1 MNEKGTLK
9 KEQNTLQNEQDT
21 LQNKIFDGEQ
31 ARVLNSE
38 QAHLTMTHG
47 KLCAMEAALEEKI
60 EAINEKAAKEKQD
73 IRSNL
78 SLNFDSD
85 TDSMETYIEF
95 EAMSHSIDQYNIE
108 QDAAQEK
115 LGRVKRLRKAPYFAR
130 VKLQFDPE
138 EAPED
143 YYIGSAGIAENAY
156 EHLVIDWR
164 SPIAETYYNQ
174 QNGKTFYMVNGNRVD
189 VDLQL
194 RRQYNLEE
202 DRLFSFFD
210 TQVAIEDPMLL
221 QSLASRRTDK
231 MKAITATIQKEQ
243 NAVIRSEDVPVLLVN
258 GIAGSGKTSVLL
270 QRIAYLFYRQREN
283 LRPEQVYLL
292 TINPVFRQYIDQVLP
307 DLGEENP
314 RTITWRDFL
323 HFANAPDKGP
333 GESAKEADLRKMERA
348 LKTLRLQEDEI
359 CPVMQKG
366 RCVLSRREILNAA
379 AELSGIE
386 AGPRLLN
393 ILSDKLSEI
402 AKIKIRRMERDDRDR
417 ADGNDAWGGSE
428 DGAGGW
434 ASGVQQ
440 GGSEDG
446 AGGNQGAASF
456 NSMDPYGNQGANKG
470 GSWGESERETD
481 RKEQN
486 RITNQYGGA
495 FSTIHR
501 FGFIDVEKIGCR
513 ILHKKRLTSAE
524 WIWLKMLLT
533 GMGDKN
539 VRYVMIDEVQDY
551 SAAQLMV
558 LRRYFGRAKFMMLG
572 DEFQAIRPG
581 TVSFAKIHEL
591 FGEDGRQTKELP
603 LLTSYRSS
611 PEITEIFTGLLPRE
625 KRIVTSS
632 VQRPGTA
639 PVVMACESGEDYAR
653 RLRLLVHA
661 ASANAV
667 AKDGLAAGATDVAS
681 ASTAASANA
690 VAKDGLAAGA
700 TAVASASTAAG
711 ANTSASAGTAAGEN
725 TPAGAGAS
733 TAEDEQGLTAV
744 ICANRASLEKVRQ
757 ILGDEAP
764 QVIHRNQALPHSGVF
779 LITLDLVKGLEF
791 DGVILPDADQATYP
805 DDLMARH
812 RLYTAVSR
820 ATRRLSILA
829 DGELTS
835 LLK

>member
-1 MNEKGTLK
+1 M
-9 KEQNTLQNEQDT
+9 NEQDK
-21 LQNKIFDGEQ
+21 LQKQIFDE
-31 ARVLNSE
+31 E
-38 QAHLTMTHG
+38 QAHLTVTHG
-47 KLCAMEAALEEKI
+47 KLRAMKAALEEKM
-60 EAINEKAAKEKQD
+60 EKQD

-115 LGRVKRLRKAPYFAR
+115 LGRVKRLLKAPYFAR

-138 EAPED
+138 EEPED
-143 YYIGSAGIAENAY
+143 YYIGSAGISENAY

-174 QNGKTFYMVNGNRVD
+174 QNGKTFYVVNGNRVD

-202 DRLFSFFD
+202 DRLYSFFD
-210 TQVAIEDPMLL
+210 TQIAIEDPMLL

-323 HFANAPDKGP
+323 HIVNAPDKGAY
-333 GESAKEADLRKMERA
+333 ESARESDLRRMESA
-348 LKTLRLQEDEI
+348 LKTLRLKEEEV
-359 CPVMQKG
+359 CPIMQKG
-366 RCVLSRREILNAA
+366 RCVLSRNEILRAA
-379 AELSGIE
+379 AELEGIE
-386 AGPRLLN
+386 AGPRLMN
-393 ILSDKLSEI
+393 ILSDRLSEI
-402 AKIKIRRMERDDRDR
+402 ARVKIRRMERDENEQAKDDS
-417 ADGNDAWGGSE
+417 AD
-428 DGAGGW
+428 
-434 ASGVQQ
+434 
-440 GGSEDG
+440 
-446 AGGNQGAASF
+446 AATF
-456 NSMDPYGNQGANKG
+456 NSMDPYGNQG
-470 GSWGESERETD
+470 GSRRGSDGEPD

-495 FSTIHR
+495 FSTIHH
-501 FGFIDVEKIGCR
+501 FGFIDIEKIGCR

-533 GMGDKN
+533 GMSDKN

-551 SAAQLMV
+551 TAAQLMV
-558 LRRYFGRAKFMMLG
+558 LRRYFGRARFMMLG

-581 TVSFAKIHEL
+581 TVSFGKIHEL
-591 FGEDGRQTKELP
+591 FGEDGRQTRELP

-611 PEITEIFTGLLPRE
+611 PEITNIFTGLLPRE
-625 KRIVTSS
+625 KRIFTAS

-639 PVVMACESGEDYAR
+639 PVVMACESGDEYRR
-653 RLRLLVHA
+653 RLRLLVNA
-661 ASANAV
+661 A
-667 AKDGLAAGATDVAS
+667 AA
-681 ASTAASANA
+681 
-690 VAKDGLAAGA
+690 
-700 TAVASASTAAG
+700 
-711 ANTSASAGTAAGEN
+711 
-725 TPAGAGAS
+725 
-733 TAEDEQGLTAV
+733 DEGLTAV

-757 ILGDEAP
+757 ILGDKAP
-764 QVIHRNQALPHSGVF
+764 RVIGRNQALPHGGVF

-791 DGVILPDADQATYP
+791 DGVILPDADRGTYP
-805 DDLMARH
+805 EDIMARH

-820 ATRRLSILA
+820 ATKRLSILA
-829 DGELTS
+829 DGELTE
-835 LLK
+835 LLKHGTA

>member
-1 MNEKGTLK
+1 M
-9 KEQNTLQNEQDT
+9 NEQDK
-21 LQNKIFDGEQ
+21 LQKQIFDE
-31 ARVLNSE
+31 E
-38 QAHLTMTHG
+38 QAHLTVTHG
-47 KLCAMEAALEEKI
+47 KLRAMKAALEEKI
-60 EAINEKAAKEKQD
+60 DAISEKAAREKQD

-115 LGRVKRLRKAPYFAR
+115 LGRVKRLLKAPYFAR

-138 EAPED
+138 EEPED
-143 YYIGSAGIAENAY
+143 YYIGSAGISENAY

-174 QNGKTFYMVNGNRVD
+174 QNGKTFYVVNGNRVD

-202 DRLFSFFD
+202 DRLYSFFD
-210 TQVAIEDPMLL
+210 TQIAIEDPMLL

-323 HFANAPDKGP
+323 HIVNAPDKGAY
-333 GESAKEADLRKMERA
+333 ESARESDLRKMESA
-348 LKTLRLQEDEI
+348 LKTLRLKEEEV
-359 CPVMQKG
+359 CPIMQKG
-366 RCVLSRREILNAA
+366 RCVLSRNEILRAA
-379 AELSGIE
+379 AELEGIE
-386 AGPRLLN
+386 AGPRLMN
-393 ILSDKLSEI
+393 ILSDRLSEL
-402 AKIKIRRMERDDRDR
+402 ARIKIRRMERDETEQAKDDS
-417 ADGNDAWGGSE
+417 ADT
-428 DGAGGW
+428 
-434 ASGVQQ
+434 
-440 GGSEDG
+440 
-446 AGGNQGAASF
+446 AAF
-456 NSMDPYGNQGANKG
+456 NSMDPYGNQG
-470 GSWGESERETD
+470 GSRRGSDGEPD

-495 FSTIHR
+495 FSTIR
-501 FGFIDVEKIGCR
+501 NFGFIDIEKIGCR

-533 GMGDKN
+533 GMSDKN

-551 SAAQLMV
+551 TAAQLMV
-558 LRRYFGRAKFMMLG
+558 LRRYFGRARFMMLG

-581 TVSFAKIHEL
+581 TVSFGKIHEL
-591 FGEDGRQTKELP
+591 FGEDGRQTRELP

-611 PEITEIFTGLLPRE
+611 PEITNIFTGLLPRE
-625 KRIVTSS
+625 KRIFTAS

-639 PVVMACESGEDYAR
+639 PVVMACESGDEYRR
-653 RLRLLVHA
+653 RLRLLVNA
-661 ASANAV
+661 A
-667 AKDGLAAGATDVAS
+667 AA
-681 ASTAASANA
+681 
-690 VAKDGLAAGA
+690 
-700 TAVASASTAAG
+700 
-711 ANTSASAGTAAGEN
+711 
-725 TPAGAGAS
+725 
-733 TAEDEQGLTAV
+733 DEGLTAV

-757 ILGDEAP
+757 ILGDKAP
-764 QVIHRNQALPHSGVF
+764 RVIGRNQALPHGGVF

-791 DGVILPDADQATYP
+791 DGVILPDADRGTYP
-805 DDLMARH
+805 EDIMARH

-820 ATRRLSILA
+820 ATKRLSILA
-829 DGELTS
+829 DGELTG
-835 LLK
+835 LLKQGGN